1 MARLCDPRG
10 LADGRASACRKI
22 TSAMT
27 THPEMVSAYGEFDE
41 QLMRVGA
48 GKIICKRGAEGYQ
61 LIGLL
66 PEVLGSGSPGI
77 GIALKVSDG
86 DAARM
91 SLDLVHSARVRPA
104 VTLEILRQ
112 LGALSSE
119 QLQALAPFGPRK
131 PVKNHRGIVTGE
143 SRPVFRL

>member
-10 LADGRASACRKI
+10 LTAARASACRKI

-27 THPEMVSAYGEFDE
+27 THPEMVSGYGEFDE

-61 LIGLL
+61 IIGLL
-66 PEVLGSGSPGI
+66 PDVLSPGSPGV

-91 SLDLVHSARVRPA
+91 SLGLVHSARVRPA

-119 QLQALAPFGPRK
+119 QQQALAPFGPVK
-131 PVKNHRGIVTGE
+131 PVKNHRGIPTGQL
-143 SRPVFRL
+143 RPAFEL